1 MSKLEKLGVIVVL
14 ALGLV
19 NYAFWLVL
27 WWWQAP

>member
-1 MSKLEKLGVIVVL
+1 MSKVEKLALVVLL

-19 NYAFWLVL
+19 NYAFWLAL